1 MQRLSGLDAAFLS
14 LETNSM
20 HNHVAGAFI
29 FDPSTIQ
36 DGYSFE
42 KFRSLIEA
50 RLPLLPPYRRRV
62 LPIPFG
68 IHHPIWIEDPEFD
81 LDYHVRRA
89 SLPAP
94 GGVKELNE
102 FAAEVIGRPLDLRR
116 PLWELYLV
124 EGLEGGMFAMVI
136 KTHHAA
142 IDGVSGAEL
151 MASFLD
157 LSPEVREV
165 PPENPPWKADRIPS
179 DFELFAYG
187 LNSLARHP
195 KNLLMT
201 AKQTI
206 EAVLNISER
215 NRMPGVKAPPA
226 PFSAPRSILNGALTP
241 HRKIASA
248 ELSLEDVK
256 LVKNKFGGTVN
267 DVVLTICGSA
277 LRDYLIDHKELPE
290 DPLVAMVPISVRTED
305 QKGTLGN
312 RVSMMLVS
320 LETHLRDP
328 IERLHA
334 LSEGAQRA
342 KEQEKAIG
350 ADVLTNWVE
359 FAAPAVAARAAR
371 LVSSFQLFDRLRPM
385 FNVVI
390 SNVPGP
396 NFPLY
401 AGGARMVAMYPIGP
415 VTEGVGLNITVM
427 SYMGSMYFGLQSCR
441 ELVPDVDKVADYL
454 VESLAELVKAA
465 RRVDE
470 GKPPAARANK
480 RPPRP
485 GASSARAAKHLSGG
499 EESSES

>member
-29 FDPSTIQ
+29 FDSSTLKE
-36 DGYSFE
+36 GYSFE

-116 PLWELYLV
+116 PLWELYMV
-124 EGLEGGMFAMVI
+124 EGLEAGMFAMVI

-157 LSPEVREV
+157 ISPEIREV

-206 EAVLNISER
+206 
-215 NRMPGVKAPPA
+215 
-226 PFSAPRSILNGALTP
+226 
-241 HRKIASA
+241 
-248 ELSLEDVK
+248 
-256 LVKNKFGGTVN
+256 
-267 DVVLTICGSA
+267 
-277 LRDYLIDHKELPE
+277 
-290 DPLVAMVPISVRTED
+290 
-305 QKGTLGN
+305 
-312 RVSMMLVS
+312 
-320 LETHLRDP
+320 
-328 IERLHA
+328 
-334 LSEGAQRA
+334 
-342 KEQEKAIG
+342 
-350 ADVLTNWVE
+350 
-359 FAAPAVAARAAR
+359 
-371 LVSSFQLFDRLRPM
+371 
-385 FNVVI
+385 
-390 SNVPGP
+390 
-396 NFPLY
+396 
-401 AGGARMVAMYPIGP
+401 
-415 VTEGVGLNITVM
+415 
-427 SYMGSMYFGLQSCR
+427 
-441 ELVPDVDKVADYL
+441 
-454 VESLAELVKAA
+454 
-465 RRVDE
+465 
-470 GKPPAARANK
+470 
-480 RPPRP
+480 
-485 GASSARAAKHLSGG
+485 
-499 EESSES
+499 